1 MSDYI
6 KSALEKN
13 GQLPEKLL
21 LALENM
27 LELSG
32 ADTTESTL
40 KYYDENE
47 VSDGDIVFEL
57 VYRVKKIVE

>member
-13 GQLPEKLL
+13 GQLPEELL

-32 ADTTESTL
+32 ADTSESTL

>member
-13 GQLPEKLL
+13 GQLSEELL

-32 ADTTESTL
+32 ADTSESTL

>member
-13 GQLPEKLL
+13 GQLPEELL

-32 ADTTESTL
+32 ADTSESTL
-40 KYYDENE
+40 K
-47 VSDGDIVFEL
+47 
-57 VYRVKKIVE
+57 

>member
-1 MSDYI
+1 MSYYI

-13 GQLPEKLL
+13 GQLQEELL

-32 ADTTESTL
+32 ADTSESTL

>member
-13 GQLPEKLL
+13 CQLPEELL

-32 ADTTESTL
+32 ADTSESTL